1 MQARIKGSRQ
11 SKVLQAPIQLLYHT
25 LLDVLALH
33 HRPKGIPKLK
43 EDNLH
48 RQHSTL
54 CFANTY
60 LCYLLTGS
68 AGDISVA
75 NGVFREQDVI
85 P

>member
-43 EDNLH
+43 EDNL
-48 RQHSTL
+48 
-54 CFANTY
+54 
-60 LCYLLTGS
+60 CYLLTGS